1 MLYCGHEY
9 TATNARCALD
19 LDPGNLLLKER
30 TTEVEHLRAGGKATL
45 PVELGREKRTNPFLR
60 ADDPALK
67 RAVGMADA
75 DPVDVFAMM
84 REKRNG
90 Y

>member
-1 MLYCGHEY
+1 M
-9 TATNARCALD
+9 
-19 LDPGNLLLKER
+19 K
-30 TTEVEHLRAGGKATL
+30 EVEALRVQHRATL

-60 ADDPALK
+60 ADDPELQSAF
-67 RAVGMADA
+67 GMAGA
-75 DPVDVFAMM
+75 DPISVFAAL